1 MKLKPVIVVSAKLIA
16 SGLLISATFQKHQ
29 YDYYTLMRWA
39 VCAVSIFAAFTT
51 REYGKKGWIA
61 TLVIAALVFNP
72 LFPVHF
78 TRQTWAAVDLVA
90 AGVLLASIA
99 FVDLRSFLR
108 RRDRTASGGTGLIEE
123 KPAKICPLRFVL
135 LDDEPLTLDV
145 TGETLQRHFKQA
157 TILKFTDS
165 QLALL
170 ELLRT
175 PPDLFTTDINHPSL
189 SCEELLRRLVAN
201 QAHFPIFV
209 ISGHEESRQRLA
221 SITQALDLDI
231 TLIAKPWRGAEL
243 IRQVAIH
250 VNINKSPITALF
262 KFFKRTYHFPIA
274 KYKEQAKTIAWGL
287 LAVAAAIWFWLSCF
301 GNPIRELA
309 FIQEGR
315 VVIGSIVETWEVTDD
330 DNGDV
335 QSTNAAYVFRLPDG
349 RELKAVTTNSSQL
362 KDDLHEPY
370 PIEVEYLA
378 SNPEASRIKGD
389 GCQSVFEWL
398 WRKVGLGGLM
408 LALFLSPGCCLLR
421 NAIRDIKRVHKGLL
435 PLSRE

>member
-1 MKLKPVIVVSAKLIA
+1 MSRTVLVSAKLIA

-29 YDYYTLMRWA
+29 YDYYTLMRWV
-39 VCAVSIFAAFTT
+39 VCAVSIFAALTT
-51 REYGKKGWIA
+51 RDYSKKGW
-61 TLVIAALVFNP
+61 TVVLVIAALVFNP

-78 TRQTWAAVDLVA
+78 ARQTWAAVDLVA
-90 AGVLLASIA
+90 AVVLLASIV
-99 FVDLRSFLR
+99 FVDRPPLL
-108 RRDRTASGGTGLIEE
+108 G
-123 KPAKICPLRFVL
+123 KISPRFVL
-135 LDDEPLTLDV
+135 LDDEPVILDA
-145 TGETLQRHFKQA
+145 TGETLRRHFKQA
-157 TILKFTDS
+157 TILKFTDP
-165 QLALL
+165 QLALH
-170 ELLRT
+170 EILRT
-175 PPDLFTTDINHPSL
+175 PPNLFITDINHPSL
-189 SCEELLRRLVAN
+189 SCEELLRCLVAN

-209 ISGHEESRQRLA
+209 ISGHAESRQRLA
-221 SITQALDLDI
+221 QFTQALDLDV
-231 TLIAKPWRGAEL
+231 TFLAKPWLRAEF
-243 IRQVAIH
+243 IRQVSIH

-262 KFFKRTYHFPIA
+262 KFFKRTGHFPIA

-315 VVIGSIVETWEVTDD
+315 VVIGSVVETWEVTDD

-335 QSTNAAYVFRLPDG
+335 QSTHAAYVFRLPDG
-349 RELKAVTTNSSQL
+349 RELKAVTTNFSQL